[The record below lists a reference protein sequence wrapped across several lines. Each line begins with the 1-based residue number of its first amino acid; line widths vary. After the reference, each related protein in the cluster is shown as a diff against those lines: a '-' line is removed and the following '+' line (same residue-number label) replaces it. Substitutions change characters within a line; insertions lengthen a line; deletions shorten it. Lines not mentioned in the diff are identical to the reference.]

1 MVSFSLRWLVPVGLT
16 LALPM
21 AFAQPSAGSAAPDPK
36 SPAPSS
42 VKLSYRSAFA
52 DYRTYSEQ
60 PIASWREANDN
71 VGKIG
76 GWRVYSKEARQPDGT
91 PASVPDGQ
99 GSKP

>member
-1 MVSFSLRWLVPVGLT
+1 MVSISLRWLVPAGLT

-36 SPAPSS
+36 SLAPSS
-42 VKLSYRSAFA
+42 VTLGYRSAFA
-52 DYRTYSEQ
+52 DYHMYSEQ

-76 GWRVYSKEARQPDGT
+76 GWRVYSKEARQPDG
-91 PASVPDGQ
+91 ASAPVPGGQ
-99 GSKP
+99 GDKP